1 MPPFTYNLT
10 RMTGFGRQT
19 LFLGAVLSIVVAGSR
34 ASAQTVSSSASKLI
48 NGATPI
54 SLEEAVRLAQRNS
67 PQAIQARGTERT
79 AAAARRSATGA
90 LFPNLSLSA
99 GRVIQL
105 GGSQTR
111 INQNGEQIAVAS
123 RPTNST
129 GLSLNTELFDG
140 GREYFA
146 LRAAKATQDA
156 AEASSITTQYNLAL
170 EVKRQYYAV
179 LAAMEQVDAAQ
190 AQMEQA
196 QAQLTSSAAKVRAG
210 VATRSDSLRGVIQ
223 VGNAQLAEITAANNL
238 SVANAALSR
247 LVGSATPVTA
257 DPSAVQE
264 QFSALPD
271 SISLASLALKGPA
284 VAQAEANL
292 AAAKQLR
299 KAAKGSYLPS
309 LNMSY
314 SRTGSGVDN
323 AFGLGSDPF
332 SYNGRLSFSLSY
344 PVFNGFAR
352 EEATVRADV
361 AETNAEAQ
369 LRDARLAAN
378 QSLAEYL
385 GSLRSAAARVR
396 VQTAS
401 VNAAQ
406 EDVRVQQQ
414 RYNIGASTLLDLLN
428 SQATL
433 QQAQSALI
441 SARYDYR
448 IARAQLETLIGQPL
462 P

>member
-1 MPPFTYNLT
+1 MDFRT
-10 RMTGFGRQT
+10 RP
-19 LFLGAVLSIVVAGSR
+19 LILSAAISIVVAPPAALSQTT
-34 ASAQTVSSSASKLI
+34 ANPSAATI

-54 SLEEAVRLAQRNS
+54 TLDEAIRLAQRNS
-67 PQAIQARGTERT
+67 PQAIQARGSERN
-79 AAAARRSATGA
+79 AAAARRAATGA

-105 GGSQTR
+105 GGAQTR
-111 INQNGEQIAVAS
+111 INQNGEQVAVAS

-140 GREYFA
+140 GREYFS
-146 LRAAKATQDA
+146 LRAARATQEA

-170 EVKRQYYAV
+170 DVKRQYFAV
-179 LAAMEQVDAAQ
+179 LAAMEAIDAAH
-190 AQMEQA
+190 AQTEQA
-196 QAQLTSSAAKVRAG
+196 QAQLASSVAKVRAG

-223 VGNAQLAEITAANNL
+223 VGNAQLAEITAANDL

-247 LVGSATPVTA
+247 LVGSTTPVTA
-257 DPSAVQE
+257 DPASVQE
-264 QFSALPD
+264 QFAVLPD
-271 SISLASLALKGPA
+271 SVVLASYAIQGPA

-299 KAAKGSYLPS
+299 KAARGSYLPS

-314 SRTGSGVDN
+314 SRSGSGVDN
-323 AFGLGSDPF
+323 QFGLGSDPF

-344 PVFNGFAR
+344 PIFNGFTR

-385 GSLRSAAARVR
+385 GSLRSASARVR

-441 SARYDYR
+441 SARYDHR
-448 IARAQLETLIGQPL
+448 IARAQLEALIGRQL

>member
-1 MPPFTYNLT
+1 MI
-10 RMTGFGRQT
+10 GFGRRT
-19 LFLGAVLSIVVAGSR
+19 LAAVLIFSIVGPVHHI
-34 ASAQTVSSSASKLI
+34 SAQANSSPSSARI
-48 NGATPI
+48 DGATPI
-54 SLEEAVRLAQRNS
+54 SLDEAIRLAQRNS
-67 PQAIQARGTERT
+67 PEAIQARGTERT
-79 AAAARRSATGA
+79 AAASRRAAQGA
-90 LFPNLSLSA
+90 LFPNLSVSA

-105 GGSQTR
+105 GGAQTR
-111 INQNGEQIAVAS
+111 INQNGEQIAVAT

-146 LRAAKATQDA
+146 LRAARATQDA

-170 EVKRQYYAV
+170 DVKRQYYAV
-179 LAAMEQVDAAQ
+179 LAALEAIDAAH
-190 AQMEQA
+190 AQTEQA
-196 QAQLTSSAAKVRAG
+196 QAQLKSSAAKVRAG

-223 VGNAQLAEITAANNL
+223 VGNAQLAEITAANDL

-257 DPSAVQE
+257 DPASVQE
-264 QFSALPD
+264 QFASLPD
-271 SISLASLALKGPA
+271 SAALAASALHGPA

-314 SRTGSGVDN
+314 SRSGSGVDN

-344 PVFNGFAR
+344 PIFNGFAR
-352 EEATVRADV
+352 EEASVRADV

-378 QSLAEYL
+378 QSLAEFL
-385 GSLRSAAARVR
+385 GSLRSAAARIR
-396 VQTAS
+396 VQSAS
-401 VNAAQ
+401 VSAAE

-428 SQATL
+428 SQVTL
-433 QQAQSALI
+433 QQARAALI

-448 IARAQLETLIGQPL
+448 IARAQIETLVGRPL

>member
-1 MPPFTYNLT
+1 
-10 RMTGFGRQT
+10 MTGFGRHA
-19 LFLGAVLSIVVAGSR
+19 LHFSAVLSIVVAGPR
-34 ASAQTVSSSASKLI
+34 ASAQKISSSAQKLI

-54 SLEEAVRLAQRNS
+54 SLDEAIRLAQRNS

-79 AAAARRSATGA
+79 AAAARRAATGA

-105 GGSQTR
+105 GGAQTR
-111 INQNGEQIAVAS
+111 VNQNGEQVAVAS

-179 LAAMEQVDAAQ
+179 LAAMEQVDAAT
-190 AQMEQA
+190 AQMDQA

-247 LVGSATPVTA
+247 LVGSQTPVTA

-264 QFSALPD
+264 QFSELPD

-284 VAQAEANL
+284 VAQAEANV
-292 AAAKQLR
+292 AAAKQLK
-299 KAAKGSYLPS
+299 KASKGSYLPS

-314 SRTGSGVDN
+314 SRSGSGVDN
-323 AFGLGSDPF
+323 AFGLGNDPF

-352 EEATVRADV
+352 EEASVRADV

>member
-1 MPPFTYNLT
+1 M
-10 RMTGFGRQT
+10 
-19 LFLGAVLSIVVAGSR
+19 
-34 ASAQTVSSSASKLI
+34 
-48 NGATPI
+48 
-54 SLEEAVRLAQRNS
+54 
-67 PQAIQARGTERT
+67 
-79 AAAARRSATGA
+79 GA
-90 LFPNLSLSA
+90 LFPNLSVSA

-105 GGSQTR
+105 GGAQTR
-111 INQNGEQIAVAS
+111 VNQNGEQVAVAS

-146 LRAAKATQDA
+146 LRAAKATEDA
-156 AEASSITTQYNLAL
+156 AEASAITTQYNLAL
-170 EVKRQYYAV
+170 DVKRQYYAV
-179 LAAMEQVDAAQ
+179 LAALEQIDAAH
-190 AQMEQA
+190 AQTEQA

-257 DPSAVQE
+257 DPSSVQE

-271 SISLASLALKGPA
+271 SVALAGLALRGPA

-292 AAAKQLR
+292 AAAKQLK

-314 SRTGSGVDN
+314 SRSGSGVDN
-323 AFGLGSDPF
+323 GFGLGNDPF

-369 LRDARLAAN
+369 LRDAKLAAN

-414 RYNIGASTLLDLLN
+414 RYTIGASTLLDLLN

-448 IARAQLETLIGQPL
+448 IARAQIETLIGQPL